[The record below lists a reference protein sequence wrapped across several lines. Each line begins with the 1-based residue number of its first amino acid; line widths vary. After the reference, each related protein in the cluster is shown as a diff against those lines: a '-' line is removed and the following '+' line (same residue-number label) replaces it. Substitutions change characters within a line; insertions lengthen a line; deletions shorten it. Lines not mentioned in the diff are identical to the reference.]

1 MHQSLEEAQEVLS
14 EGEQRFERLRRRLG
28 LWAGPAAFALIL
40 LLPIRV
46 AAPPGVLA
54 GYFTP
59 GHLLA
64 AVLAWVVIYWLSE
77 CIPIPA
83 TALLGAFLCVI
94 VGIDSPKA
102 VLAPFADPI
111 VFLFLG
117 SFMLAAAMTR
127 HGLDRR
133 LALSVLGLPGVGASP
148 WRLMAVFGGVALVIS
163 MWISNTAT
171 TAMLFPIAVGLLRAL
186 REAGNAGSGRYATAL
201 MLVTAYAASVG
212 GLATPIGT
220 PPNLIGLGH
229 IHELL
234 GVRITFFQW
243 MQLGLPITL
252 ATFAYLLWVL
262 RMLHRDPAAEGA
274 SGQAMGDYLLQRR
287 AELGPWTRG
296 EANTCGAFAVAV
308 FLWVLPGLLSVA
320 GLDDTAFARFLDT
333 RLPESM
339 VALGAALALFFL
351 PSDRAREEYTLDWAT
366 ASRIDWG
373 TILLFGG
380 GLALGTLMFTT
391 GLAHA
396 MGHGLTGLV
405 GPVSLWPLTFA
416 AIVLGV
422 VLSET
427 TSNTASATMVVPVV
441 IALAEAVGVNPVP
454 PALGATLGASY
465 GFMLPV
471 STPPNAIVFGSGMV
485 PIGRM
490 IRAGLLLDL
499 GGVVLVFLG
508 LRILCPLLGLS

>member
-1 MHQSLEEAQEVLS
+1 MPQEVLTD
-14 EGEQRFERLRRRLG
+14 GEQRFERWRRRLG
-28 LWAGPAAFALIL
+28 LWAGPALFGLIL
-40 LLPIRV
+40 LVPLHVP
-46 AAPPGVLA
+46 APA
-54 GYFTP
+54 GAPEGLFTP

-64 AVLAWVVIYWLSE
+64 AVLAWVVVYWLSE

-83 TALLGAFLCVI
+83 TALLGAFLCVL
-94 VGIDSPKA
+94 VGIDTPRA

-133 LALSVLGLPGVGASP
+133 LALSVLGLRGVGTRP
-148 WRLMAVFGGVALVIS
+148 WRLLVVFGAVALFCS

-171 TAMLFPIAVGLLRAL
+171 TAMLFPIALGLLRAM
-186 REAGNAGSGRYATAL
+186 REAGGAGSGRYATAL
-201 MLVTAYAASVG
+201 MLMTAYAASVG

-220 PPNLIGLGH
+220 PPNLIGLGQ
-229 IHELL
+229 IHELVGL
-234 GVRITFFQW
+234 RIPFFQW

-252 ATFAYLLWVL
+252 ATFVYLVWVL
-262 RMLHRDPAAEGA
+262 RFLHRDPQAERD
-274 SGQAMGDYLLQRR
+274 SGQAMHDYLLQRR

-296 EANTCGAFAVAV
+296 EVNTCVAFGLAIT
-308 FLWVLPGLLSVA
+308 LWVLPGLLVVLGWEA
-320 GLDDTAFARFLDT
+320 PGLEA

-339 VALGAALALFFL
+339 VALGAALLLFFL
-351 PSDRAREEYTLDWAT
+351 PVDRAREEYTLDWAT

-380 GLALGTLMFTT
+380 GLALGGLMFTT

-396 MGHGLTGLV
+396 MGHGLTSLV

-499 GGVVLVFLG
+499 GGIVLVFVG
-508 LRILCPLLGLS
+508 LRILCPLLGFA

>member
-1 MHQSLEEAQEVLS
+1 MPQEVLT
-14 EGEQRFERLRRRLG
+14 EGEQRFERWRRRVG
-28 LWAGPAAFALIL
+28 LWAGPALFGLIL
-40 LLPIRV
+40 LLPIHV
-46 AAPPGVLA
+46 PAPAGAPAAL
-54 GYFTP
+54 YTP

-64 AVLAWVVIYWLSE
+64 AVLAWVVVYWLSE

-83 TALLGAFLCVI
+83 TAMLGAFLCVL
-94 VGIDSPKA
+94 VGIDTPKA

-117 SFMLAAAMTR
+117 SFMLSAAMMR

-133 LALSVLGLPGVGASP
+133 LALSVLGLPGVGARP
-148 WRLMAVFGGVALVIS
+148 WRLLTVFGAVSLFVS

-171 TAMLFPIAVGLLRAL
+171 TAMLFPIALGLLRAL
-186 REAGNAGSGRYATAL
+186 REGGGAGCGRYETAFML
-201 MLVTAYAASVG
+201 MTAYAASVG

-220 PPNLIGLGH
+220 PPNLIGLGQ
-229 IHELL
+229 IQELVGL
-234 GVRITFFQW
+234 RISFFQW
-243 MQLGLPITL
+243 MQIGLPITVV
-252 ATFAYLLWVL
+252 TFVYLVWVL
-262 RMLHRDPAAEGA
+262 RVTHRDPEVDADAAGA
-274 SGQAMGDYLLQRR
+274 LDDYLLQRR

-296 EANTCGAFAVAV
+296 ELNTCLAFGLAVS
-308 FLWVLPGLLSVA
+308 LWVLPGVLSLLGVESQLV
-320 GLDDTAFARFLDT
+320 DT

-339 VALGAALALFFL
+339 VALGAALLLFFL
-351 PSDRAREEYTLDWAT
+351 PVDRSRDEYTLDWAT

-380 GLALGTLMFTT
+380 GLALGSLMFTT

-396 MGHGLTGLV
+396 MGHGLTSLV

-471 STPPNAIVFGSGMV
+471 STPPNAIVFGSGLV
-485 PIGRM
+485 PLARM

-499 GGVVLVFLG
+499 GGVVLVFVG
-508 LRILCPLLGLS
+508 LRILCPLLGLA